1 MATQQAEALVVDR
14 SRVGTLELGR
24 MTVPYVDLE
33 DEPFVSSH
41 LRVGDAEYTYSRS
54 FPIKGHGAVMP
65 DVVSEL
71 LAAGRSV
78 LVAERRERYYL
89 YLA

>member
-1 MATQQAEALVVDR
+1 MATQQAEMLVVDR
-14 SRVGTLELGR
+14 SRVGTLELGG
-24 MTVPYVDLE
+24 MTVPFVDLE
-33 DEPFVSSH
+33 DEPFVSSQ
-41 LRVGDAEYTYSRS
+41 LRVGDTEYTYSRS

-65 DVVSEL
+65 GVVSEL